1 MSRPTS
7 DQPIEAQRVTN
18 ALLRL
23 GAVLAVGLSIPREAD
38 AYLDPGTGSF
48 ILQALVGSAMAAA
61 FTIKI
66 YWRRLKSL
74 FLGRSDDA
82 ESESIS
88 DDADQ

>member
-1 MSRPTS
+1 
-7 DQPIEAQRVTN
+7 
-18 ALLRL
+18 LLRL
-23 GAVLAVGLSIPREAD
+23 AAALAVGLGIPREAD

-48 ILQALVGSAMAAA
+48 ILQALVGTAMAAA

-74 FLGRSDDA
+74 FLGRSDD